1 MNRIASKIMEA
12 RIASKMTQK
21 ELAKKCGL
29 TESYILQI
37 ESGKKIINEDIA
49 EKILKAL
56 GQTFEVMEP
65 MKETITPQPSPLQAP
80 KKATSNQQVAQPTAA
95 IQPNAQWRDALAG
108 VIRVYPIMRGQ
119 KQVGELE
126 MVIANK
132 KIEGVHPDMVLAVEA
147 TEAVPAFRI
156 GVGDTLL
163 LTKEDQLVNERLY
176 VIEYYGK
183 QMVRR
188 VRKEHNG
195 QLNISP
201 GLSGASSEQ
210 VPAAQIKLIGRLLRV
225 TFTVK

>member
-1 MNRIASKIMEA
+1 MNRMAAKIMEA

-29 TESYILQI
+29 TESYVLQI
-37 ESGKKIINEDIA
+37 ESGKKIINEEIA

-65 MKETITPQPSPLQAP
+65 MKETITPQPSPLNAP
-80 KKATSNQQVAQPTAA
+80 KKALANQSAAQPTAV

-119 KQVGELE
+119 KQVGEWE

-132 KIEGVHPDMVLAVEA
+132 KVEGVHPDMVSVVEA

-156 GVGDTLL
+156 AAGDTLFL
-163 LTKEDQLVNERLY
+163 AKEDQLINEKLY
-176 VIEYYGK
+176 VIEYFGK

-195 QLNISP
+195 QMSISP
-201 GLSGASSEQ
+201 GLSGASTEQ
-210 VPAAQIKLIGRLLRV
+210 VPAGQIKLIGRLLRV
-225 TFTVK
+225 SFTLK